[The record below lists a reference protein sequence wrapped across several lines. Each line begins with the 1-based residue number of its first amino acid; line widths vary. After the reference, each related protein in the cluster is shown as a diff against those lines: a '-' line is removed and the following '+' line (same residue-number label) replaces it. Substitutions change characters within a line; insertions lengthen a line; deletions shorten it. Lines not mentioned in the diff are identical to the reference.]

1 MNTLKIFFV
10 IENLLSLMPSYHHPV
25 TRFQKIAT
33 CLVVTLNFVITM
45 VSIKVTVDDPQ
56 YNFHKK
62 VLFFL
67 SDTNLLIVTCYTP
80 LSVVFWNRD
89 NWQKLIDNLKFI
101 VSISNDC
108 SKISR
113 YVQIAIARL
122 FLELV
127 MVLLVC
133 AYWTKVY
140 GLHFVKYYSIHCFQ
154 YWLVYSYSIFVD
166 VILYILSLQY
176 KCLNNT
182 LSTSISTLCD
192 NTLNKIEQNYCFL
205 KEFVDIF
212 NEVFQWIT
220 ALIICYTVLYMLH
233 TLDFVVANLLQLE
246 YYMEMIVL
254 VDVLLVVITVIGT
267 LVVILWCDS
276 ILTEAGKLV
285 RESYGLQ
292 RKCRLLPE
300 ARFERFTKILQQNF
314 PSFSAAGFF
323 EIKKSTCLG
332 IINTVTTFF
341 IVAVQFRTSE

>member
-1 MNTLKIFFV
+1 
-10 IENLLSLMPSYHHPV
+10 MPSYHHPV
-25 TRFQKIAT
+25 TRFQKIVT
-33 CLVVTLNFVITM
+33 CLVVTMNFVVTM

-56 YNFHKK
+56 YNFPKK

-67 SDTNLLIVTCYTP
+67 SDTNLLLVTCYTP

-127 MVLLVC
+127 IVLLVC

-166 VILYILSLQY
+166 VVLYILSLQY

-182 LSTSISTLCD
+182 LSTSTSTLCD

-205 KEFVDIF
+205 KEFVDLF
-212 NEVFQWIT
+212 NDVFQWIT

-254 VDVLLVVITVIGT
+254 VDVLLVVITV
-267 LVVILWCDS
+267 VS
-276 ILTEAGKLV
+276 M
-285 RESYGLQ
+285 
-292 RKCRLLPE
+292 KCH
-300 ARFERFTKILQQNF
+300 
-314 PSFSAAGFF
+314 S
-323 EIKKSTCLG
+323 
-332 IINTVTTFF
+332 
-341 IVAVQFRTSE
+341 